1 MCLALEVTGNPPARG
16 LDPSLSVGMPQSIE
30 RLHLT
35 IDGVSHALAPME
47 SVAGLKADVLAA
59 TRAGGGFLDVT
70 VDGGQ
75 RLSIFITARTS
86 ITIVAATVRMDTG
99 NADGRSRA
107 REEERGAVY
116 LDDETSW
123 DGF

>member
-1 MCLALEVTGNPPARG
+1 MCLALDTISNPPARR
-16 LDPSLSVGMPQSIE
+16 LNTSLPVGMPQSIE

-35 IDGVSHALAPME
+35 IDGVSHALAPTE

-75 RLSIFITARTS
+75 QLSILITARTS
-86 ITIVAATVRMDTG
+86 ITIVAATVRMDTDD
-99 NADGRSRA
+99 ADGASPAQGYERRA
-107 REEERGAVY
+107 SHSE
-116 LDDETSW
+116 DETCW